1 MSDDLV
7 KCLRARANGSM
18 HWITVERM
26 ATEAADRIEQLEA
39 ALHCISLGSQDSGA
53 TKEGLGREAR
63 KALEGKD
70 G

>member
-7 KCLRARANGSM
+7 KRLREEEGWYLERA
-18 HWITVERM
+18 
-26 ATEAADRIEQLEA
+26 AQEAADRIEKLEA

-63 KALEGKD
+63 KALERKNER
-70 G
+70 